1 MKHPIEEVVEEISK
15 QRKTALKKVPK
26 PMQKYTTTKS
36 QQQQNRYEVD
46 FNKAKKPV
54 VTTREGS
61 EGEKRMVRK
70 KKLATPM
77 QKYKIIKRYDPTAT
91 EAKTM
96 KDKFSPFSEKR
107 STARRGYL
115 PKPGAAAAALPKKLK
130 YTKFRDELMMKKKK
144 ST

>member
-1 MKHPIEEVVEEISK
+1 MRRDKAAAYKDMKMAKDMKHPIEEVVEEISK

-36 QQQQNRYEVD
+36 QKYTTTKSQQQQNRYEVG

-54 VTTREGS
+54 VTTTREGS

-77 QKYKIIKRYDPTAT
+77 QKYKIIKRYD
-91 EAKTM
+91 
-96 KDKFSPFSEKR
+96 
-107 STARRGYL
+107 
-115 PKPGAAAAALPKKLK
+115 
-130 YTKFRDELMMKKKK
+130 
-144 ST
+144 